1 MGGPFV
7 APRHAL
13 PMDLL
18 EQTALGDGWGGMA
31 AIERQLGIKPA
42 DMLPDDELALFMFG
56 LSRTA
61 QGRAMFEYLLDMSIR
76 QPYRPVGT
84 SIEETALA
92 AAVRQGVNAIPEL
105 MLKAIG
111 KGSELAQQR
120 NQNGAGS

>member
-1 MGGPFV
+1 MAGPLI
-7 APRHAL
+7 ASREAL

-18 EQTALGDGWGGMA
+18 EQSAIGDGWGGMDV
-31 AIERQLGIKPA
+31 IERRLGIKPA
-42 DMLPDDELALFMFG
+42 DMLPEDELAVFMWG
-56 LSRTA
+56 LSRTT
-61 QGRAMFEYLLDMSIR
+61 QGRAMIEYLLDVSIR

-105 MLKAIG
+105 ILKAIA
-111 KGSELAQQR
+111 KGGDIVLQR